1 MGRSTPRP
9 SRGRSHRSTEAF
21 AKTAGGGPRPL
32 PSLWQPRPSAA
43 VPSRRGHTKVPST
56 GRLFGLRTREPR
68 REGMSMKIGIVGAGI
83 IGGTLVRK
91 LRASGHGVRVANSRG
106 PESLSGLAA
115 ETGATAVTA
124 AEVAAGVDVLIV
136 SVRFQQLT
144 ALKPLISE
152 VASDITV
159 VDTSNYLPA
168 SGQPEQYEASP
179 VEAIDAGQP
188 ETAWL
193 QEQWGRPVIR
203 AWNPL
208 FAPTLANKGKA
219 HGEPDR
225 LALPVSGDSAESKQ
239 LVMRLVEDTGF
250 DAVDAGTIAESWR
263 QQMGT
268 PAWCTELTA
277 DKRRDA
283 ARQIISTWQDRS
295 NFEDWLRLYHAIAR
309 FPAADD

>member
-1 MGRSTPRP
+1 
-9 SRGRSHRSTEAF
+9 
-21 AKTAGGGPRPL
+21 
-32 PSLWQPRPSAA
+32 
-43 VPSRRGHTKVPST
+43 
-56 GRLFGLRTREPR
+56 
-68 REGMSMKIGIVGAGI
+68 MSMKIGIVGAGS

-208 FAPTLANKGKA
+208 FAPTLASKGKA
-219 HGEPDR
+219 HGEPGR

-277 DKRRDA
+277 DQLREALGLADREAAPKRRDA

>member
-1 MGRSTPRP
+1 MGRSSPRP

-43 VPSRRGHTKVPST
+43 APSRRGHIKVPST

-144 ALKPLISE
+144 ALKPPISE

-168 SGQPEQYEASP
+168 SGQPEQYVTSP
-179 VEAIDAGQP
+179 VEASDASHPQTVRLH
-188 ETAWL
+188 EHWF
-193 QEQWGRPVIR
+193 RPALR
-203 AWNPL
+203 SRNPL
-208 FAPTLANKGKA
+208 FAPTSPNQGKA
-219 HGEPDR
+219 HGVPSR
-225 LALPVSGDSAESKQ
+225 LALQ
-239 LVMRLVEDTGF
+239 
-250 DAVDAGTIAESWR
+250 
-263 QQMGT
+263 
-268 PAWCTELTA
+268 
-277 DKRRDA
+277 
-283 ARQIISTWQDRS
+283 
-295 NFEDWLRLYHAIAR
+295 
-309 FPAADD
+309 

>member
-1 MGRSTPRP
+1 MGISSPRP

-21 AKTAGGGPRPL
+21 AKTAGGRPASL

-43 VPSRRGHTKVPST
+43 APSR
-56 GRLFGLRTREPR
+56 R

-168 SGQPEQYEASP
+168 SGQPEQYE
-179 VEAIDAGQP
+179 
-188 ETAWL
+188 
-193 QEQWGRPVIR
+193 
-203 AWNPL
+203 
-208 FAPTLANKGKA
+208 
-219 HGEPDR
+219 
-225 LALPVSGDSAESKQ
+225 
-239 LVMRLVEDTGF
+239 
-250 DAVDAGTIAESWR
+250 
-263 QQMGT
+263 
-268 PAWCTELTA
+268 
-277 DKRRDA
+277 
-283 ARQIISTWQDRS
+283 
-295 NFEDWLRLYHAIAR
+295 
-309 FPAADD
+309 

>member
-1 MGRSTPRP
+1 
-9 SRGRSHRSTEAF
+9 
-21 AKTAGGGPRPL
+21 
-32 PSLWQPRPSAA
+32 
-43 VPSRRGHTKVPST
+43 
-56 GRLFGLRTREPR
+56 
-68 REGMSMKIGIVGAGI
+68 MSMKIGIVGAGK

-91 LRASGHGVRVANSRG
+91 LRASGHEVRAANSRG

-124 AEVAAGVDVLIV
+124 AEVAAGVDVLIL
-136 SVRFQQLT
+136 SLRFQQVT
-144 ALKPLISE
+144 ALKPFISE

-159 VDTSNYLPA
+159 VDTSNYLPV
-168 SGQPEQYEASP
+168 SGQPEQYGASP

-188 ETAWL
+188 EAAWL

-203 AWNPL
+203 AWNAQ
-208 FAPTLANKGKA
+208 FADTLADMGKA
-219 HGEPDR
+219 RGEPGR
-225 LALPVSGDSAESKQ
+225 LALPVAGDCAESKQ
-239 LVMRLVEDTGF
+239 LVMRLVDDTGF

-277 DKRRDA
+277 DQLREALGLADREAAPKRRDA
-283 ARQIISTWQDRS
+283 TRQIIGTWQDPS
-295 NFEDWLRLYHAIAR
+295 NFQDWLRLYRAVAR

>member
-1 MGRSTPRP
+1 MENWWTMNDEVDVRTRAHVTVDRANG
-9 SRGRSHRSTEAF
+9 
-21 AKTAGGGPRPL
+21 
-32 PSLWQPRPSAA
+32 
-43 VPSRRGHTKVPST
+43 

-68 REGMSMKIGIVGAGI
+68 REGMSMKIGIVGAGN

-208 FAPTLANKGKA
+208 SAPTLANKGKA
-219 HGEPDR
+219 HGEPGR

-268 PAWCTELTA
+268 PAPTVKPLRSAATQQG
-277 DKRRDA
+277 KSSRRG
-283 ARQIISTWQDRS
+283 R
-295 NFEDWLRLYHAIAR
+295 IAR
-309 FPAADD
+309 TSRTGSGSTTQSPASPRPMTEHP

>member
-1 MGRSTPRP
+1 M
-9 SRGRSHRSTEAF
+9 
-21 AKTAGGGPRPL
+21 
-32 PSLWQPRPSAA
+32 
-43 VPSRRGHTKVPST
+43 KV
-56 GRLFGLRTREPR
+56 
-68 REGMSMKIGIVGAGI
+68 GIVGAGK

-91 LRASGHGVRVANSRG
+91 LRASGHGVRVANARG

-136 SVRFQQLT
+136 SAPFQQLT
-144 ALKPLISE
+144 ALKPLITE
-152 VASDITV
+152 VASDVTV
-159 VDTSNYLPA
+159 ADTSNYLPV
-168 SGQPEQYEASP
+168 SGQPEQYGASP
-179 VEAIDAGQP
+179 VETIDAGQP
-188 ETAWL
+188 EAAWL

-203 AWNPL
+203 AWNAQ
-208 FAPTLANKGKA
+208 FAYTLADMGKA
-219 HGEPDR
+219 HGEPGR
-225 LALPVSGDSAESKQ
+225 LALPVAGDSAEGKQ

-277 DKRRDA
+277 GQLREALGLAHREAAPKRRDA
-283 ARQIISTWQDRS
+283 TRQIISTWQGPP
-295 NFEDWLRLYHAIAR
+295 NFRDWLRLYRATAR